1 MLVLAKQHIYEC
13 RNKCSYPSFTIF
25 LNKVS
30 YVYQLETKLMYL
42 SNKVAE
48 QEKNGKSF
56 SYSAVVARIKM
67 QKNLYPIL

>member
-1 MLVLAKQHIYEC
+1 MLVLAKQHIYKC

-30 YVYQLETKLMYL
+30 FVYQLEKKLMYL

-48 QEKNGKSF
+48 QESKWEKFQLLCRGSEN
-56 SYSAVVARIKM
+56 
-67 QKNLYPIL
+67 